1 MSLYG
6 AVPPCVRAPT
16 CATLYLYVAGAR
28 TDARHQPFPPIL
40 CPSLFPAFSLFFFF
54 PFSIFAGWKCSDS
67 KQHSISIQMICA
79 KGFLFFFWKLIGKS
93 NNKAKRYDVY
103 DFVRIVISSWKC
115 ILFDELYSPDTK
127 AGFFSTTLGIGRTYY
142 ANFCI
147 LNFGKLDPL
156 RVGRKQL

>member
-1 MSLYG
+1 MQKG
-6 AVPPCVRAPT
+6 
-16 CATLYLYVAGAR
+16 
-28 TDARHQPFPPIL
+28 F
-40 CPSLFPAFSLFFFF
+40 FFSL
-54 PFSIFAGWKCSDS
+54 
-67 KQHSISIQMICA
+67 
-79 KGFLFFFWKLIGKS
+79 LIGKS

-156 RVGRKQL
+156 RVRRK